1 MYSGS
6 KKRVVKKRN
15 SYKHHTILRQ
25 PQVTF
30 KKKIQRENFLKKI
43 KPELQKIEETVPRS
57 TKGKKKGTQRN

>member
-15 SYKHHTILRQ
+15 SYKHHTILKQ

-30 KKKIQRENFLKKI
+30 KKNTTGKFLKKI
-43 KPELQKIEETVPRS
+43 NPELQKIEETVPRS